1 MSKKCVES
9 DQKRNEIGIRFDTL
23 DELNQ
28 HLEYNKVSKTFC
40 FPNKCRDCGS
50 KSDDETNSPAA
61 KRAKTTG
68 FKIKEEL
75 LKMMK
80 KDGKNAKLWEQVEER
95 QVANK
100 KELSDY
106 VEELFCCIICQDI
119 VFKPVTTT
127 CGHNICLPCIDRS
140 FQAEVY
146 SCPSCRYEIGICEMY
161 KKIFL
166 IF

>member
-40 FPNKCRDCGS
+40 FPNKCRDCGC
-50 KSDDETNSPAA
+50 KSDEETNSPAA

-80 KDGKNAKLWEQVEER
+80 KDGKNAKLYEQVEER

-100 KELSDY
+100 KELSDMDSASRPCWFRDIEKQ
-106 VEELFCCIICQDI
+106 VELLVLQAKN
-119 VFKPVTTT
+119 V
-127 CGHNICLPCIDRS
+127 LPSTRTWT
-140 FQAEVY
+140 
-146 SCPSCRYEIGICEMY
+146 PRTR
-161 KKIFL
+161 
-166 IF
+166 